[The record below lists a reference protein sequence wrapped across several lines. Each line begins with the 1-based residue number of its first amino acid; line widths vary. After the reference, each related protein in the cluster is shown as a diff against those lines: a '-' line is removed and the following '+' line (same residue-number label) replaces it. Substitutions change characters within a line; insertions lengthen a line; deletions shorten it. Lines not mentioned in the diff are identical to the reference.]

1 MKLTELDAKF
11 YKREMEE
18 RTRTLRREDGS
29 TETVTG
35 PCEIYRPVET
45 LAEADGVQFLCP
57 LCFAKNGG
65 PVGTHRVL
73 CWFVGKVPDEAE
85 PGPGRWNPSGT
96 GLHDLTFV
104 PPGAVSVHLTGEG
117 CGWHG
122 LVRNG
127 EAD

>member
-11 YKREMEE
+11 YRREMQE
-18 RTRTLRREDGS
+18 RTRTLRRDDGM
-29 TETVTG
+29 TEEVTG
-35 PCEIYRPVET
+35 PCEVYIPVET

-57 LCFAKNGG
+57 LCFKQNGG
-65 PVGTHRVL
+65 PVGTHWVH
-73 CWFVGKVPDEAE
+73 CWFVGKVPDGTE

-104 PPGAVSVHLTGEG
+104 PLGAVSVQLLSG
-117 CGWHG
+117 CRWHG
-122 LVRNG
+122 HVRNG